1 MATLYKMVNG
11 SKVELTAD
19 ETKAREAE
27 EKAYA
32 DGEKDR
38 NLAQI
43 RSVRLRMLEETD
55 FYGMSDVTMSS
66 DMKTYRQAL
75 RDITNGLD
83 TVEKTRTKL
92 EQDTDGSY
100 KNFPTKPSEQKG
112 GAMPGHY
119 GKKKKMMDKKK
130 KKK

>member
-1 MATLYKMVNG
+1 MATLYKMLNG
-11 SKVELTAD
+11 ERIELSAE

-27 EKAYA
+27 EKAWA

-43 RSVRLRMLEETD
+43 RSIRLGMLEETD

-100 KNFPTKPSEQKG
+100 KNFPSKP
-112 GAMPGHY
+112 
-119 GKKKKMMDKKK
+119 
-130 KKK
+130 

>member
-27 EKAYA
+27 EKAWA

-43 RSVRLRMLEETD
+43 RSIRLGMLEETD

-75 RDITNGLD
+75 RDVTNGLD

-92 EQDTDGSY
+92 EQDSDGSY
-100 KNFPTKPSEQKG
+100 KNFPTKP
-112 GAMPGHY
+112 
-119 GKKKKMMDKKK
+119 
-130 KKK
+130 

>member
-1 MATLYKMVNG
+1 MAKLYKVVNDERM
-11 SKVELTAD
+11 ELSAE

-27 EKAYA
+27 EKAWA

-43 RSVRLRMLEETD
+43 RSVRLGMLEETD

-92 EQDTDGSY
+92 EQDSDGSY
-100 KNFPTKPSEQKG
+100 KNFPKKP
-112 GAMPGHY
+112 
-119 GKKKKMMDKKK
+119 
-130 KKK
+130 

>member
-1 MATLYKMVNG
+1 MATLYKIVNG
-11 SKVELTAD
+11 ERMELSAE

-27 EKAYA
+27 EKAWA

-43 RSVRLRMLEETD
+43 RSVRLGMLQETD

-75 RDITNGLD
+75 RDVTNGLD

-92 EQDTDGSY
+92 EQDSDGSY
-100 KNFPTKPSEQKG
+100 KNFPTKPSE
-112 GAMPGHY
+112 
-119 GKKKKMMDKKK
+119 
-130 KKK
+130 

>member
-1 MATLYKMVNG
+1 MATLYKIVNG
-11 SKVELTAD
+11 EKVAMTDA
-19 ETKAREAE
+19 ETTAREAE
-27 EKAYA
+27 EKAWS

-38 NLAQI
+38 NLEFI
-43 RSVRLRMLEETD
+43 RSIRLGMLQETD

-75 RDITNGLD
+75 RDITSGLD

-100 KNFPTKPSEQKG
+100 KNFPKKP
-112 GAMPGHY
+112 
-119 GKKKKMMDKKK
+119 
-130 KKK
+130 

>member
-11 SKVELTAD
+11 SKVELTAE

-27 EKAYA
+27 EKAWA

-38 NLAQI
+38 NLTQI
-43 RSVRLRMLEETD
+43 RNIRLGMLEETD

-75 RDITNGLD
+75 RDVTNGLD

-92 EQDTDGSY
+92 EQDSDGSY
-100 KNFPTKPSEQKG
+100 KNFPTKPS
-112 GAMPGHY
+112 
-119 GKKKKMMDKKK
+119 
-130 KKK
+130 

>member
-1 MATLYKMVNG
+1 MAKLYKMVNG
-11 SKVELTAD
+11 ERIELSAE

-27 EKAYA
+27 EKAWA

-43 RSVRLRMLEETD
+43 RSVRLGMLEETD

-83 TVEKTRTKL
+83 TVEKQEPNLSKIVMVLIKTFQR
-92 EQDTDGSY
+92 
-100 KNFPTKPSEQKG
+100 N
-112 GAMPGHY
+112 HR
-119 GKKKKMMDKKK
+119 
-130 KKK
+130 

>member
-27 EKAYA
+27 EKAWA

-92 EQDTDGSY
+92 EQDSDGSY
-100 KNFPTKPSEQKG
+100 KNFPKKP
-112 GAMPGHY
+112 
-119 GKKKKMMDKKK
+119 
-130 KKK
+130 

>member
-27 EKAYA
+27 EKAWA

-38 NLAQI
+38 HLALI
-43 RSVRLRMLEETD
+43 RSVRLGLLEETD

-92 EQDTDGSY
+92 EQDSDGSY
-100 KNFPTKPSEQKG
+100 KNFPTKP
-112 GAMPGHY
+112 
-119 GKKKKMMDKKK
+119 
-130 KKK
+130 

>member
-1 MATLYKMVNG
+1 MPTLYKMVNG
-11 SKVELTAD
+11 ERIELSAE

-27 EKAYA
+27 EKAWA

-43 RSVRLRMLEETD
+43 RSVRLGMLEETD

-92 EQDTDGSY
+92 EQDSDGSY
-100 KNFPTKPSEQKG
+100 KNFPKKP
-112 GAMPGHY
+112 
-119 GKKKKMMDKKK
+119 
-130 KKK
+130 

>member
-11 SKVELTAD
+11 ERIELSAE

-27 EKAYA
+27 EKAWV

-43 RSVRLRMLEETD
+43 RSVRLGMLEETD

-75 RDITNGLD
+75 RDVTNGLD

-92 EQDTDGSY
+92 EQDSDGSY
-100 KNFPTKPSEQKG
+100 KNFPKKP
-112 GAMPGHY
+112 
-119 GKKKKMMDKKK
+119 
-130 KKK
+130 

>member
-1 MATLYKMVNG
+1 MATLYKMLNG
-11 SKVELTAD
+11 ERIELSAE

-27 EKAYA
+27 EKAWA

-43 RSVRLRMLEETD
+43 RSIRLGMLEETD

-92 EQDTDGSY
+92 EQDSDGSY
-100 KNFPTKPSEQKG
+100 KNFPKKP
-112 GAMPGHY
+112 
-119 GKKKKMMDKKK
+119 
-130 KKK
+130 

>member
-27 EKAYA
+27 EKAWA

-38 NLAQI
+38 NLALI
-43 RSVRLRMLEETD
+43 RSVRLGMLEETD

-75 RDITNGLD
+75 RDVTNGLD

-92 EQDTDGSY
+92 EQDSDGSY
-100 KNFPTKPSEQKG
+100 KNFPKKP
-112 GAMPGHY
+112 
-119 GKKKKMMDKKK
+119 
-130 KKK
+130 

>member
-1 MATLYKMVNG
+1 MATRYKMVNDERI
-11 SKVELTAD
+11 ELSAEENKIRD
-19 ETKAREAE
+19 AE
-27 EKAYA
+27 EKVWS

-43 RSVRLRMLEETD
+43 RSVRLGMLQETD
-55 FYGMSDVTMSS
+55 YFGMSDVTMSS

-92 EQDTDGSY
+92 EQGSDGSY
-100 KNFPTKPSEQKG
+100 KNFPTKP
-112 GAMPGHY
+112 
-119 GKKKKMMDKKK
+119 
-130 KKK
+130 

>member
-27 EKAYA
+27 EKAWA

-43 RSVRLRMLEETD
+43 RSVRLGMLQETD
-55 FYGMSDVTMSS
+55 YFGCSDVTMSS

-92 EQDTDGSY
+92 EQDSDGSY
-100 KNFPTKPSEQKG
+100 KNFPKKP
-112 GAMPGHY
+112 
-119 GKKKKMMDKKK
+119 
-130 KKK
+130 

>member
-1 MATLYKMVNG
+1 MATRYKMVNDERI
-11 SKVELTAD
+11 ELSAEENKIRD
-19 ETKAREAE
+19 AE
-27 EKAYA
+27 EKAWA

-43 RSVRLRMLEETD
+43 RSVRLGMLEETD

-92 EQDTDGSY
+92 EQDSDGFY
-100 KNFPTKPSEQKG
+100 KNFPTKP
-112 GAMPGHY
+112 
-119 GKKKKMMDKKK
+119 
-130 KKK
+130 

>member
-27 EKAYA
+27 EKAWA

-43 RSVRLRMLEETD
+43 RSVRLGMLQETD
-55 FYGMSDVTMSS
+55 YFGMSDVTMSS

-92 EQDTDGSY
+92 EQDSDGSY
-100 KNFPTKPSEQKG
+100 KNFPKKP
-112 GAMPGHY
+112 
-119 GKKKKMMDKKK
+119 
-130 KKK
+130 

>member
-11 SKVELTAD
+11 ERIELSAE

-27 EKAYA
+27 EKAWA

-43 RSVRLRMLEETD
+43 RSVRLGMLEETD

-75 RDITNGLD
+75 RDVTNGLD

-92 EQDTDGSY
+92 EQDSDGSY
-100 KNFPTKPSEQKG
+100 KNFPKKP
-112 GAMPGHY
+112 
-119 GKKKKMMDKKK
+119 
-130 KKK
+130 

>member
-27 EKAYA
+27 EKAWS

-38 NLAQI
+38 NLSQI
-43 RSVRLRMLEETD
+43 RSIRLGMLEETD

-75 RDITNGLD
+75 RDVTNGLD

-92 EQDTDGSY
+92 EQDSDGSY
-100 KNFPTKPSEQKG
+100 KNFPTKP
-112 GAMPGHY
+112 
-119 GKKKKMMDKKK
+119 
-130 KKK
+130 

>member
-11 SKVELTAD
+11 ERMELSAE

-27 EKAYA
+27 EKVWV

-43 RSVRLRMLEETD
+43 RSIRLGMLQETD

-92 EQDTDGSY
+92 EQDSDGSY
-100 KNFPTKPSEQKG
+100 KNFPTKP
-112 GAMPGHY
+112 
-119 GKKKKMMDKKK
+119 
-130 KKK
+130 

>member
-27 EKAYA
+27 EKAWA

-38 NLAQI
+38 NLALI
-43 RSVRLRMLEETD
+43 RSVRLGMLEETD

-75 RDITNGLD
+75 RDVTNGLD

-92 EQDTDGSY
+92 EQDSDGSY
-100 KNFPTKPSEQKG
+100 KNFPTKP
-112 GAMPGHY
+112 
-119 GKKKKMMDKKK
+119 
-130 KKK
+130 

>member
-27 EKAYA
+27 EKAWA

-43 RSVRLRMLEETD
+43 RSVRLGMLEETD

-66 DMKTYRQAL
+66 DMETYRQAL
-75 RDITNGLD
+75 RDVTNGLD

-92 EQDTDGSY
+92 EQDSDGSY
-100 KNFPTKPSEQKG
+100 KNFPTKP
-112 GAMPGHY
+112 
-119 GKKKKMMDKKK
+119 
-130 KKK
+130 

>member
-11 SKVELTAD
+11 SKVELTAE

-27 EKAYA
+27 EKEWA

-43 RSVRLRMLEETD
+43 RSVRLGMLQETD
-55 FYGMSDVTMSS
+55 YFGMSDVTMSS

-92 EQDTDGSY
+92 EQDSDGFY
-100 KNFPTKPSEQKG
+100 KNFPTKP
-112 GAMPGHY
+112 
-119 GKKKKMMDKKK
+119 
-130 KKK
+130 

>member
-27 EKAYA
+27 EKAWA

-43 RSVRLRMLEETD
+43 RSVRLGMLQETD
-55 FYGMSDVTMSS
+55 YFGCSDVTMSS

-75 RDITNGLD
+75 RDVTNGLD

-92 EQDTDGSY
+92 EQDSDGSY
-100 KNFPTKPSEQKG
+100 KNFPTKP
-112 GAMPGHY
+112 
-119 GKKKKMMDKKK
+119 
-130 KKK
+130 

>member
-1 MATLYKMVNG
+1 MATRYKLVNDERI
-11 SKVELTAD
+11 ELSAEENKIRD
-19 ETKAREAE
+19 AE
-27 EKAYA
+27 EKVWS

-43 RSVRLRMLEETD
+43 RSVRLGMLQETD
-55 FYGMSDVTMSS
+55 YFGMSDVTMSS

-92 EQDTDGSY
+92 EQDSDGSY
-100 KNFPTKPSEQKG
+100 KNFPTKP
-112 GAMPGHY
+112 
-119 GKKKKMMDKKK
+119 
-130 KKK
+130 

>member
-27 EKAYA
+27 EKAWA

-43 RSVRLRMLEETD
+43 RSVRLGMLQETD
-55 FYGMSDVTMSS
+55 YFGCSDVTMSS

-75 RDITNGLD
+75 RDVTNGLD

-92 EQDTDGSY
+92 EQDSDGSY
-100 KNFPTKPSEQKG
+100 KNFPKKP
-112 GAMPGHY
+112 
-119 GKKKKMMDKKK
+119 
-130 KKK
+130 

>member
-27 EKAYA
+27 EKAWA
-32 DGEKDR
+32 EGEKDR

-43 RSVRLRMLEETD
+43 RSVRLGMLEETD

-92 EQDTDGSY
+92 EQDSDGSY
-100 KNFPTKPSEQKG
+100 KNFPKKP
-112 GAMPGHY
+112 
-119 GKKKKMMDKKK
+119 
-130 KKK
+130 